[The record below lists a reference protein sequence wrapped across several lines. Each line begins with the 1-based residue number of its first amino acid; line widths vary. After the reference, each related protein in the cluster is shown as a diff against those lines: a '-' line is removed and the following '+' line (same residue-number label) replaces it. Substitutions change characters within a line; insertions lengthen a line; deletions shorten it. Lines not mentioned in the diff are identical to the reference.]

1 MSSLRGKIAIVTG
14 ASSGIGQ
21 GIAERLAQNG
31 ASVVVNYAKSAEKAK
46 AVVKR
51 IGDKGGTALGIHADV
66 TKVSDIQRLFRE
78 TLTQFHRLDIVVA
91 NSGIFNQKPFMETT
105 EQEYDD
111 MFALNAKGAFFTL
124 QEASRHVSDGGRII
138 FISSSATAVSY
149 PGSAIYKGS
158 KAAGEQFVQT
168 LAKELGSRQ
177 ITVNTVSPGF
187 TETPMLPSDSN
198 LRESGK
204 NMSPFG
210 RLGQP
215 SDIAD
220 TVSFLVSEQGGWITG
235 TNIQAS
241 GGII

>member
-78 TLTQFHRLDIVVA
+78 TLHQFHRLDIVVA
-91 NSGIFNQKPFMETT
+91 NSGMFNQKPFMETT

-111 MFALNAKGAFFTL
+111 LFALNAKGAFFTL

>member
-1 MSSLRGKIAIVTG
+1 MSSLRGKVALVTG

-21 GIAERLAQNG
+21 SIAERLAQDG

-46 AVVKR
+46 AVVQG
-51 IGDKGGTALGIHADV
+51 IGDKGGTALGIQADV
-66 TKVSDIQRLFRE
+66 SKVANIQRLFRE
-78 TLTQFHRLDIVVA
+78 TLKQFHHLDIVVA
-91 NSGIFNQKPFMETT
+91 NSAMFSQTLLLETT
-105 EQEYDD
+105 EQEFDD

-124 QEASRHVSDGGRII
+124 QEASKHLSDEGRII
-138 FISSSATAVSY
+138 FISSSATAMSY
-149 PGSAIYKGS
+149 PGSAVYKGT

-168 LAKELGSRQ
+168 LAKELGTRQ

-187 TETPMLPSDSN
+187 TDTTMLPDDPG

-215 SDIAD
+215 SDIAN
-220 TVSFLVSEQGGWITG
+220 TVSFLVSDQGGWITG

>member
-1 MSSLRGKIAIVTG
+1 MSSLKGKIAIVTG

-31 ASVVVNYAKSAEKAK
+31 ASVVINYSKSAEKAK
-46 AVVKR
+46 AIVKG
-51 IGDKGGTALGIHADV
+51 IGDKGGTALGIHADAS
-66 TKVSDIQRLFRE
+66 KVPDIQRLFRE
-78 TLTQFHRLDIVVA
+78 TLHQFHRLDIVVA
-91 NSGIFNQKPFMETT
+91 NSGMFNQKPLIETT

-124 QEASRHVSDGGRII
+124 QEASKHVSDGGRII

-187 TETPMLPSDSN
+187 TDTPMLPNDPN

-204 NMSPFG
+204 NMSPFE